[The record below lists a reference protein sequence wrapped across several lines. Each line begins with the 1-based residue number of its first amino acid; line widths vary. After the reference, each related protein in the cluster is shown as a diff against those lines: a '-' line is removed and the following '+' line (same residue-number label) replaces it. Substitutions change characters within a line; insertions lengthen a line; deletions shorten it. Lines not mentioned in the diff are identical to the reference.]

1 MPDIKLYAIVSN
13 EAVKASNGNRGKMGA
28 QLGHAYVHAFVDSM
42 TRFPDHAKTYLET
55 GVVGKVCLKADEE
68 VLHHL
73 SRLYKDKCGVF
84 LVKDAGITVFPRPM
98 ITALGI
104 GPIDV
109 TEREDILS
117 KLDPW
122 L

>member
-13 EAVKASNGNRGKMGA
+13 EAVKASQGNRGKMMA
-28 QLGHAYVHAFVDSM
+28 QGGHAYLHSFLDSM
-42 TRFPDHAKTYLET
+42 GRFPLQAQAYLDT

-68 VLHHL
+68 VLHTL
-73 SRLYKDKCGVF
+73 SRLYRDKCGVF

-109 TEREDILS
+109 TERETILS
-117 KLDPW
+117 DLRPW
-122 L
+122 I